1 MAHTVVDHW
10 EPGNGVQELRGRPGR
25 RKVNQGEDN
34 ELLGDLKTPYEFNSL
49 SKEREREGE
58 RVCFYIS
65 SLFSKHED
73 DRSEGAGREVVCP
86 QWENKVVDLV

>member
-1 MAHTVVDHW
+1 M
-10 EPGNGVQELRGRPGR
+10 
-25 RKVNQGEDN
+25 NQGGEKLHN
-34 ELLGDLKTPYEFNSL
+34 KFLRELKTPYEFSCL
-49 SKEREREGE
+49 RRE

-86 QWENKVVDLV
+86 QWEDKVVDFV